1 MEASKPPLPDTVPIS
16 NDSQETGFWLWQGE
30 APPPRPAPA
39 IQPSSRFERLAT
51 AISSAARSARWMG
64 PPSGLALIALA
75 AGLALHLLSGG
86 RSMPGNMSAAAPL
99 PVAAP
104 SLARPVSPPLAA
116 SLTEAPVD
124 QVQAPS
130 APTVQAMDGPIRH
143 NPVKWRARRRPSLTA
158 RRSHALF
165 ARRPT
170 PVFVEP
176 CRYQCDGWAEAAA
189 WHGGGY

>member
-39 IQPSSRFERLAT
+39 IQPSARFERLAT
-51 AISSAARSARWMG
+51 AIISAARSARWMG
-64 PPSGLALIALA
+64 PPTGLALIALA

-116 SLTEAPVD
+116 SLTEAPMD

-130 APTVQAMDGPIRH
+130 APIVQAMAAPTQHI
-143 NPVKWRARRRPSLTA
+143 PVKWRARRRPSLTA
-158 RRSHALF
+158 RRPHALF
-165 ARRPT
+165 ARRRA